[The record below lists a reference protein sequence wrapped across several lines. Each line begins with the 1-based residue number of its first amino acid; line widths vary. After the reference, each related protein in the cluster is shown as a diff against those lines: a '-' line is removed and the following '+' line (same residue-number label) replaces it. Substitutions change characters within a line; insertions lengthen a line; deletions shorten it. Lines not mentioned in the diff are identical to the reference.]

1 MRKLDKERNSLL
13 EPVLSLRRD
22 DAAKL
27 PKGEFAKVVVPLYNQ
42 GHAYRAGSR
51 IRVTITPP
59 SGDQPVWAFAESV
72 PKGDANV
79 TVAASHK
86 YPSRLILPVIP
97 GVQVP
102 SGLPQCPSLRG
113 EPCRTFTP

>member
-1 MRKLDKERNSLL
+1 M
-13 EPVLSLRRD
+13 
-22 DAAKL
+22 
-27 PKGEFAKVVVPLYNQ
+27 PLYYQ
-42 GHAYRAGSR
+42 GHVYRAGSR

-79 TVAASHK
+79 TVASSHK
-86 YPSRLILPVIP
+86 YPSRLILPVQSR
-97 GVQVP
+97 G
-102 SGLPQCPSLRG
+102 SRRRRGLPQCPALRG